1 MSAKG
6 VRVSSRANRQSTPPV
21 ASSRQPIAQRL
32 TAEALWL
39 VSSRIAT
46 DPQLHPNYSPLV
58 ITGPAGSGKSQ
69 ILREWFGRQTA
80 ATEGESPTAV
90 LWDGRTLAREL
101 VAALGSGS
109 IDRLH
114 ERFVNTRLVV
124 IDGVE
129 HLTAWDAQRMLA
141 HLLDSGS
148 AAGTVF
154 VVALQAN
161 PIACR
166 GLEPSLASRLAGGLV
181 VSMPAVG
188 TTPRSPTRSKGPL
201 PTLRRIKNAVARH
214 CGMTVA
220 DLVGPSR
227 RRHFVQARGLAMY
240 LARRLTSESL
250 LSIGA
255 AFGGRDHTTVLHGI
269 RVVAS
274 RRLAD
279 AGLAADLDLLAAAL
293 GERA

>member
-1 MSAKG
+1 M
-6 VRVSSRANRQSTPPV
+6 SSRVNETAIPP
-21 ASSRQPIAQRL
+21 AASRQPIAQRL
-32 TAEALWL
+32 TAQALAL
-39 VSSRIAT
+39 VSARIANASESEPT
-46 DPQLHPNYSPLV
+46 YSPLV

-69 ILREWFGRQTA
+69 VLREWFGRQATMPEGDRRTA
-80 ATEGESPTAV
+80 L
-90 LWDGRTLAREL
+90 LWDGRTLAQEL

-114 ERFVNTRLVV
+114 ERFVNSRLVV

-129 HLTAWDAQRMLA
+129 QLTAWDTQRMLA

-154 VVALQAN
+154 VVALQTH

-166 GLEPSLASRLAGGLV
+166 SLEPSLASRLSGGLV
-181 VSMPAVG
+181 VSMPVAG
-188 TTPRSPTRSKGPL
+188 TTRPRSESRPTGPV
-201 PTLRRIKNAVARH
+201 PTIRRIRNAVARH

-227 RRHFVQARGLAMY
+227 RRHVVQARGLAMY

-250 LSIGA
+250 LAIGA
-255 AFGGRDHTTVLHGI
+255 AFGSRDHTTVLHGI
-269 RVVAS
+269 RVIAS

-293 GERA
+293 GGRA